1 MKDAIINVFKRVFD
15 SDVINSETSQQN
27 MGKWDSINHLRLIVE
42 LEEEFNIS
50 FDPEEIIVMKS
61 INSIENIVKEKIDH
75 LKSHNNSRD

>member
-15 SDVINSETSQQN
+15 SETINSETSQQN

-61 INSIENIVKEKIDH
+61 INSIENIVKGKIV
-75 LKSHNNSRD
+75 LNK